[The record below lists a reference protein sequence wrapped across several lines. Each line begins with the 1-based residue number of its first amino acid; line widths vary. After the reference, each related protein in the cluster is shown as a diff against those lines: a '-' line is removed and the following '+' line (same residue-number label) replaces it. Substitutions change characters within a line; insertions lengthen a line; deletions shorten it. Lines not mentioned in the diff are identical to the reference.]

1 MSQLLSRAEE
11 LVEMLCFDFYLSLQ
25 RTSGICSILEITMV
39 IILIVI
45 EIIMVIIISDKYKIM
60 VIIIVTITVVVIVLI
75 ISLRKGIM
83 VVGNN
88 DNNLLANLTDG
99 STG

>member
-1 MSQLLSRAEE
+1 
-11 LVEMLCFDFYLSLQ
+11 MLCFDFDLSLQ
-25 RTSGICSILEITMV
+25 RTSGICSILVITMV
-39 IILIVI
+39 IILIGI
-45 EIIMVIIISDKYKIM
+45 EILMGIVISHKFKIM
-60 VIIIVTITVVVIVLI
+60 VIIIVTITVVIIVLI